1 MAGVAKLYSPAVV
14 NVTPYNKLNIG
25 VPADMDQLVK
35 GILYTGRHCLVHQ
48 GGVQRE
54 ESSGQGRGDLH
65 GLGGG
70 EEMYQQDR
78 CSTICIY
85 RSGRSGSLFWS

>member
-35 GILYTGRHCLVHQ
+35 GSLYTGRHYLVHQ

-54 ESSGQGRGDLH
+54 EL
-65 GLGGG
+65 
-70 EEMYQQDR
+70 
-78 CSTICIY
+78 
-85 RSGRSGSLFWS
+85 

>member
-1 MAGVAKLYSPAVV
+1 M

-35 GILYTGRHCLVHQ
+35 GSLYTGRHCLVHQ

-54 ESSGQGRGDLH
+54 EPSGQGRGYLH
-65 GLGGG
+65 GLRGG